1 MDCLVIKL
9 SIIVANVVQF
19 GFSKSKCIKP
29 FTIVSGTLEIYF
41 LFICFGVFLKIDL
54 VSFFMCLVVFLV
66 FKIWIFFYAFQSKR
80 IQWVSA
86 LVLLRTMPCGQ
97 GFNLNSSWF
106 LLLWF
111 MDFYRVKLWCFISL
125 SLKAYSF
132 IVNIAYVIVSLTI

>member
-66 FKIWIFFYAFQSKR
+66 FKIWIFFMRFSRREFNEFRPLYYCERCLAGR
-80 IQWVSA
+80 VSISI
-86 LVLLRTMPCGQ
+86 LLGSYFYDLWISIELNYGVLYLCH
-97 GFNLNSSWF
+97 W
-106 LLLWF
+106 
-111 MDFYRVKLWCFISL
+111 KLIASL
-125 SLKAYSF
+125 SILHT
-132 IVNIAYVIVSLTI
+132 SLYH